1 MNRRKRT
8 SGGQAIV
15 MVSLALFSM
24 AGMMGLAVDLGWSY
38 FTQKEAQASADGAA
52 LAAVHEAWAR
62 LGGSV
67 ATGVTCANTA
77 NNLYCSPSVPPID
90 CGTGNASGT
99 SNLYNGC
106 LYAINNGFNYES
118 NSKIKVRMQAD
129 VGALSGVLI
138 GSLPTTPTG
147 ASLNIQNIAY
157 WVTVRTAK
165 SVPQLFSSMLG
176 NNNGLVSAIGTAAIV
191 AVTVPG
197 SFYGMNQVGDCLT
210 VSGVQDDCGV
220 DIDVKGNGSVCA
232 NSGGV
237 SAVLCAPNGI
247 LLASECN
254 GSSLPTGRT
263 AGGCGSGNK
272 NFAGMSDKV
281 QTKAWAA
288 TYQHIAGAGAVN
300 NVGSFIPTPTN
311 GASDTGDVFEGKV
324 QPPVLAPSSQ
334 GACELTPS
342 GIQGTSGNQPPL
354 LLAPYHYYV
363 KTGVGVSATYGAPIS
378 ITGNVKFVSSGG
390 TCPSGV
396 TTGGPGSGSF
406 PSTVFWGGV
415 QISGTGTNVDFTSG
429 QYVLAGTTSTSG
441 AVLQTGIT
449 GTPTV
454 TCSNCSAS
462 GSAGAMFITTDD
474 TYTPVTI
481 GGTTY
486 SLTKPPAL
494 SATTFYQGYVQMKNT
509 NSDLTGINMDAAP
522 TALVDYNHVLFWQDR
537 RNSTDTY
544 DSTGHVTTQSIDGA
558 PPIGNHV
565 TPTSP
570 SFELDH
576 GNVSTHLEGVIHQP
590 RGAWLD
596 LSSGTGAVSNSP
608 LQIFTGAIFCNPCG
622 NAAATLLG
630 VTKPVTIYR
639 TSLIQ

>member
-52 LAAVHEAWAR
+52 MAAVHEAWAR
-62 LGGSV
+62 LNGSV
-67 ATGVTCANTA
+67 ASGVTCANTA
-77 NNLYCSPSVPPID
+77 NNLYCSPSLPPIA

-106 LYAINNGFNYES
+106 LYAINNGFNYAT
-118 NSKIKVRMQAD
+118 NSKIQVTMQSD
-129 VGALSGVLI
+129 VGSLSGVLI

-147 ASLNIQNIAY
+147 ASLNIKDIAY
-157 WVTVRTAK
+157 WVTVRTVK
-165 SVPQLFSSMLG
+165 STPQLFSAMLG
-176 NNNGLVSAIGTAAIV
+176 NNNGIVSAIGTAAIV
-191 AVTVPG
+191 AVTTPG

-210 VSGVQDDCGV
+210 VSGVQDNCGV
-220 DIDVKGNGSVCA
+220 DINIKGNGSVCA

-254 GSSLPTGRT
+254 GNSLPTGAT
-263 AGGCGSGNK
+263 AGGCGAGNQ
-272 NFAGMSDKV
+272 NFAGMTDKT

-300 NVGSFIPTPTN
+300 NVGSFIPTPSN
-311 GASDTGDVFEGKV
+311 GANDTGDVFEGKV

-334 GACELTPS
+334 GACVLTSS

-354 LLAPYHYYV
+354 LLAPYNYYV
-363 KTGVGVSATYGAPIS
+363 KTTKNGVSTYGDPIQIS
-378 ITGNVKFVSSGG
+378 GNVKFVSSGG

-406 PSTVFWGGV
+406 TSTVFWGGV
-415 QISGTGTNVDFTSG
+415 QITNTNTTVDFTSG

-441 AVLQTGIT
+441 AVLQSGIS
-449 GTPTV
+449 GSPTI
-454 TCSNCSAS
+454 TCSDCSGS
-462 GSAGAMFITTDD
+462 GSAGVMFISTDD

-486 SLTKPPAL
+486 SLTKPAAL
-494 SATTFYQGYVQMKNT
+494 GGTTFYQGYVQMKDT
-509 NSDLTGINMDAAP
+509 DATLSGINMDATP
-522 TALVDYNHVLFWQDR
+522 TALADYNHILFWQDR

-544 DSTGHVTTQSIDGA
+544 DSTGHVITKSIDGA
-558 PPIGNHV
+558 PPAANHV
-565 TPTSP
+565 TATSP
-570 SFELDH
+570 AFELDH
-576 GNVSTHLEGVIHQP
+576 GNVNTQLQGVIHQP

-596 LSSGTGAVSNSP
+596 LSSGTGAVSNST

-622 NAAATLLG
+622 NAAATLLA
-630 VTKPVTIYR
+630 VTKPVTTYK